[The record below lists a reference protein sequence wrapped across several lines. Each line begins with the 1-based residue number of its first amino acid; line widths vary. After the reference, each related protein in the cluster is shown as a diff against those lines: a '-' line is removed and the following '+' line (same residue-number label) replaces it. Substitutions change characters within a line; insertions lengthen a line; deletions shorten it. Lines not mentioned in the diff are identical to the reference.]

1 MSRNQHVV
9 PYGGEWA
16 VRTAGNT
23 RVSSVYR
30 NQKDAVIAARK
41 EAHSKSSEVIIH
53 SKSGKFYDRN
63 NKSEGIFIRRLRYL
77 F

>member
-41 EAHSKSSEVIIH
+41 EAHSRSSEVIIH
-53 SKSGKFYDRN
+53 GKSGRVCDRN
-63 NKSEGIFIRRLRYL
+63 NKNEGMFIRKLRYS